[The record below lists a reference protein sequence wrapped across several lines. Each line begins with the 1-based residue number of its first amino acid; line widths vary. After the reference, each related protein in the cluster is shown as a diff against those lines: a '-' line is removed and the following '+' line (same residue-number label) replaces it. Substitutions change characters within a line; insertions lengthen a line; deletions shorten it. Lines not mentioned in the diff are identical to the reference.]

1 MPTNPAPSAIIF
13 DMDGTLVHTREAAWE
28 IFREVNAAHD
38 LGIDTREQFFDI
50 FEHDLRDGLVRSC
63 GDAVRADA
71 ALAAFMTGLRDS
83 YAPPFVPGMAHVVQT
98 LAAQATLF
106 VISGNAMAVVRRIL
120 ERNGVATC
128 FAHVFAGDVE
138 PSKAVSLRRVL
149 NDAAYLRP
157 RRCAPAYVEDGTPEP
172 AHPADVAIVTDTVGD
187 VREGR
192 AHGIRVIGVS
202 WGMHRAAD
210 LLGAGAELVALWPE
224 ELLAALA
231 AEPGLSCAT
240 GACTAGACASG
251 TCANGACAACHD
263 DRPTA
268 AATQRPGG
276 LERARA
282 AAAVRRGRSG
292 AVDLGPPPEV
302 RGTDRRS
309 PPGPDPELRDAVAA
323 IVGGSGVVRR
333 G

>member
-1 MPTNPAPSAIIF
+1 VPSAAAPSAIVF

-28 IFREVNAAHD
+28 IFHGVNARLD

-50 FEHDLRDGLVRSC
+50 FEHDLREGLVRWC
-63 GDAVRADA
+63 GDTARADA
-71 ALAAFMTGLRDS
+71 ALAAFMAGLRDS
-83 YAPPFVPGMAHVVQT
+83 YAPHFVPGMVHVVQT

-106 VISGNAMAVVRRIL
+106 IISGNATSVVRRIL

-149 NDAAYLRP
+149 HDATYLRP
-157 RRCAPAYVEDGTPEP
+157 RRCAPDYVEDGTPAAVQPGE
-172 AHPADVAIVTDTVGD
+172 VAIVTDTVGD

-192 AHGIRVIGVS
+192 AHGIRAIGVS
-202 WGMHRAAD
+202 WGMHSAAD

-240 GACTAGACASG
+240 GACATG
-251 TCANGACAACHD
+251 HD
-263 DRPTA
+263 DRPDA
-268 AATQRPGG
+268 AGAAQQDG
-276 LERARA
+276 LARARA
-282 AAAVRRGRSG
+282 ASAVRRGRSG
-292 AVDLGPPPEV
+292 AVDCGPPPAV
-302 RGTDRRS
+302 HGTDRRS
-309 PPGPDPELRDAVAA
+309 PADPDRELHDAVAA